1 MMKKFI
7 NSIKEVIIGI
17 YSSFRNF
24 VVPYGSF
31 GKSSEARK
39 AENFAFF
46 IKIIVWFPLYFICGL
61 LFIIFAQTGWFVSML
76 ASTGIQPYF
85 EAPSILICPLTVQD
99 STGDNTIQEQNDEIP
114 FLNNSHFYLVLRSQ
128 GILGYKKAPV
138 RRCGTSCLCFDT
150 SQGDFNTIDN
160 QTLNKHPIENTFIM
174 KTGKTRKKSLPD
186 LTELNLSGRLDVD
199 YLELWIF
206 HNYLDPNKR
215 IVKVGLYGNSIP
227 LLHDDFPKTATW
239 HIMKLGD
246 VTLFLLRLIR
256 FRSEEFSLYQILD
269 LLLFFLS
276 NRVNKHN
283 SSFYMYNIHSGHF
296 INPSLSN
303 ENFVNAI
310 KRIKLATKEDINIE
324 NSSDLSVLHLEASSK
339 FIKEVY
345 KIGQSMSIAA
355 FIGCLVILIVLV
367 NNVGVFKLCFKRRI
381 INEEDSQEEM
391 KPKLCVAA
399 PVKAISCYLL
409 SENHQDNQEC
419 RTSTS
424 DYQDELK
431 IPINVKNTNT
441 LDEDKLL
448 DRY

>member
-1 MMKKFI
+1 M
-7 NSIKEVIIGI
+7 
-17 YSSFRNF
+17 
-24 VVPYGSF
+24 
-31 GKSSEARK
+31 
-39 AENFAFF
+39 
-46 IKIIVWFPLYFICGL
+46 WFPLYFICGL

-99 STGDNTIQEQNDEIP
+99 STANYTFNGGQDNEIP
-114 FLNNSHFYLVLRSQ
+114 FLDNSYFYLVLRSQ

-138 RRCGTSCLCFDT
+138 RRCGTSCLCFET
-150 SQGDFNTIDN
+150 SQGEFTTLDN

-174 KTGKTRKKSLPD
+174 KTGKTGGKPSPD
-186 LTELNLSGRLDVD
+186 LTELNLSGRFDVD

-206 HNYLDPNKR
+206 HRYLDPNKR

-227 LLHDDFPKTATW
+227 LVHDDFPKTATW

-256 FRSEEFSLYQILD
+256 FRSEEFNLYQILD

-276 NRVNKHN
+276 NRVNKHD
-283 SSFYMYNIHSGHF
+283 SSYYMYNIHSGHF
-296 INPSLSN
+296 MNPSLNN

-310 KRIKLATKEDINIE
+310 NRIKLATKEDTSIE

-355 FIGCLVILIVLV
+355 FIGCLIILIVLV

-381 INEEDSQEEM
+381 INEGGSQEEI
-391 KPKLCVAA
+391 KPKLCVSA

-409 SENHQDNQEC
+409 SENHQDDHEYGA
-419 RTSTS
+419 S
-424 DYQDELK
+424 DHKDELK
-431 IPINVKNTNT
+431 IPINYEKNNT
-441 LDEDKLL
+441 LDEHEFLN
-448 DRY
+448 RY

>member
-1 MMKKFI
+1 
-7 NSIKEVIIGI
+7 
-17 YSSFRNF
+17 
-24 VVPYGSF
+24 
-31 GKSSEARK
+31 
-39 AENFAFF
+39 
-46 IKIIVWFPLYFICGL
+46 
-61 LFIIFAQTGWFVSML
+61 ML

-85 EAPSILICPLTVQD
+85 EAPSILICPITVPD
-99 STGDNTIQEQNDEIP
+99 GTENYMFNKEEQNNEIP
-114 FLNNSHFYLVLRSQ
+114 FLSNSQFYLVLRSQ
-128 GILGYKKAPV
+128 GILGYKKAPL
-138 RRCGTSCLCFDT
+138 RRCGTSCLCFET
-150 SQGDFNTIDN
+150 SQGDFTSLDN
-160 QTLNKHPIENTFIM
+160 QTLDKHPIENTFIM
-174 KTGKTRKKSLPD
+174 KTSRTRGKSLTD

-206 HNYLDPNKR
+206 HKYLDPNKR
-215 IVKVGLYGNSIP
+215 IVKVGLYGNNTP
-227 LLHDDFPKTATW
+227 LVHGDFPKTATW

-276 NRVNKHN
+276 NRVNKYD

-296 INPSLSN
+296 INPSLNN
-303 ENFVNAI
+303 ENIVNAI
-310 KRIKLATKEDINIE
+310 NRIKLATREDISIE
-324 NSSDLSVLHLEASSK
+324 QDSSGLTVLHLEASSK

-381 INEEDSQEEM
+381 VNEEDSLDEI

-409 SENHQDNQEC
+409 SENHQDDHKYEINNSKLE
-419 RTSTS
+419 
-424 DYQDELK
+424 DK
-431 IPINVKNTNT
+431 IPINFEKIDT
-441 LDEDKLL
+441 LD
-448 DRY
+448 

>member
-1 MMKKFI
+1 MTLLD
-7 NSIKEVIIGI
+7 
-17 YSSFRNF
+17 
-24 VVPYGSF
+24 GSF
-31 GKSSEARK
+31 GKSRDAKK

-46 IKIIVWFPLYFICGL
+46 IKLLVWFPLYFICGL

-85 EAPSILICPLTVQD
+85 EAPSIVLCPLTVQEGHGNGFID
-99 STGDNTIQEQNDEIP
+99 EYQDHEIP
-114 FLNNSHFYLVLRSQ
+114 FLDDSLFYLVLRSQ

-138 RRCGTSCLCFDT
+138 RRCGKSCLCFET
-150 SQGDFNTIDN
+150 SRGDFITIDN
-160 QTLNKHPIENTFIM
+160 QTISKHPIEGTFIM
-174 KTGKTRKKSLPD
+174 KTSRTRRELSSNQ
-186 LTELNLSGRLDVD
+186 TELNLSGRLDVD

-206 HNYLDPNKR
+206 HRLLDPNRR
-215 IVKVGLYGNSIP
+215 IVKIGLYGDNTP
-227 LLHDDFPKTATW
+227 LVQDDFPKAATW

-276 NRVNKHN
+276 NRVNK
-283 SSFYMYNIHSGHF
+283 SDASFYMYNIHSGHF
-296 INPSLSN
+296 INPSLNN
-303 ENFVNAI
+303 ENFVHAI
-310 KRIKLATKEDINIE
+310 NRIQQATQDEIDMG
-324 NSSDLSVLHLEASSK
+324 NSSSGLTVLHLEVSSK

-355 FIGCLVILIVLV
+355 LIGCLVILIVLV

-381 INEEDSQEEM
+381 VDERNPLEET

-409 SENHQDNQEC
+409 SENHQPDDQTQTPAFNFE
-419 RTSTS
+419 
-424 DYQDELK
+424 
-431 IPINVKNTNT
+431 NT
-441 LDEDKLL
+441 LTLEKHELL
-448 DRY
+448 NSY

>member
-1 MMKKFI
+1 MISKI
-7 NSIKEVIIGI
+7 IHTVKEVIISI

-31 GKSSEARK
+31 GKSIEARK

-46 IKIIVWFPLYFICGL
+46 IKLIVWFPLYFICGL

-85 EAPSILICPLTVQD
+85 EAPSILICPITVPD
-99 STGDNTIQEQNDEIP
+99 VTENHIFNKRGENGEIEFLDDNQ
-114 FLNNSHFYLVLRSQ
+114 FFLVLRSQ

-138 RRCGTSCLCFDT
+138 RRCGRNCLCFET
-150 SQGDFNTIDN
+150 SQGDFTSLDN
-160 QTLNKHPIENTFIM
+160 QTLDKHPIEDTFIM
-174 KTGKTRKKSLPD
+174 KTSKTRGKSSSD
-186 LTELNLSGRLDVD
+186 ITELNLSGRLDVD
-199 YLELWIF
+199 YLELWMF
-206 HNYLDPNKR
+206 HKHLDPNKR
-215 IVKVGLYGNSIP
+215 IVKVGLYGNNTP
-227 LLHDDFPKTATW
+227 LVHGDFPKTATW

-256 FRSEEFSLYQILD
+256 FRSEEFSLYHIMD
-269 LLLFFLS
+269 LILFFLP
-276 NRVNKHN
+276 NKVNKHN

-296 INPSLSN
+296 INPSLNN

-310 KRIKLATKEDINIE
+310 NRIKLATREDINIE
-324 NSSDLSVLHLEASSK
+324 QDSSSLTVLHLEASSK

-355 FIGCLVILIVLV
+355 FFGCLVILIVLV

-381 INEEDSQEEM
+381 INEEDSNDEI
-391 KPKLCVAA
+391 KPKLCVSA

-409 SENHQDNQEC
+409 SENHQDDHKYKVHNN
-419 RTSTS
+419 
-424 DYQDELK
+424 QDECK
-431 IPINVKNTNT
+431 MPINLENINT
-441 LDEDKLL
+441 LD
-448 DRY
+448 